1 MIVFI
6 LICLLA
12 IFVLFAYANIQQSQA
27 IIEMGKA
34 MQGQAQATTSANL
47 VSLGLIVLAC
57 VVVFSAAWVVVTLL
71 NKRPSMAAKKP
82 TRPAIDVIDT
92 EVREVRPQ
100 LAQGDPIQQLTQ
112 LMTIK
117 LMADMMKEKEERQ

>member
-1 MIVFI
+1 MLVFI

-57 VVVFSAAWVVVTLL
+57 VVVFSAAWVTVTLL
-71 NKRPSMAAKKP
+71 NKRPSMAVKKP
-82 TRPAIDVIDT
+82 SRPAIDVIDT

-100 LAQGDPIQQLTQ
+100 LAQGDPIQQLVQ
-112 LMTIK
+112 LEM
-117 LMADMMKEKEERQ
+117 LRYMRSMKDDER